1 MHIASW
7 EDILKGEVSDIYFE
21 RSIEVIR
28 KKNKDKYV
36 VAEVKASNLPKGYKF
51 GVLAGV
57 EELAELLKTLNIKS
71 FIMPEGSVFYED
83 EPVLLIEGNYSEF
96 GIYETA
102 ILGLLCQASG
112 VITKAARSRIAA
124 KNSTVLS
131 FGARRMHPALSLM
144 IERCAYIGG
153 LDGTSVKLA
162 AKLLGLEPKGTMPH
176 AFILVFQDYKEAFK
190 AFDEVMPQNIPR
202 IAIVDTL
209 SDEKQEAIDA
219 ASLLNHKLFGV
230 RIDTP
235 QSRRGNVRQIIEE
248 VRWELSLRGFKDVK
262 IFLSGG
268 IDEYRI
274 AELQDI
280 VDGFGIGTA
289 LSNAEVIN
297 FALDIVEVEGKP
309 FAKRGKKSG
318 KKQVY
323 KCLECKTRRV
333 YPFRQEINTCPAC
346 GSKNTFLPLLKPF
359 TEKNKILQDLPNVH
373 EIREYV
379 LKQIEEEKLSL

>member
-1 MHIASW
+1 
-7 EDILKGEVSDIYFE
+7 
-21 RSIEVIR
+21 
-28 KKNKDKYV
+28 
-36 VAEVKASNLPKGYKF
+36 
-51 GVLAGV
+51 
-57 EELAELLKTLNIKS
+57 
-71 FIMPEGSVFYED
+71 MPPD
-83 EPVLLIEGNYSEF
+83 
-96 GIYETA
+96 
-102 ILGLLCQASG
+102 
-112 VITKAARSRIAA
+112 
-124 KNSTVLS
+124 
-131 FGARRMHPALSLM
+131 
-144 IERCAYIGG
+144 
-153 LDGTSVKLA
+153 
-162 AKLLGLEPKGTMPH
+162 
-176 AFILVFQDYKEAFK
+176 
-190 AFDEVMPQNIPR
+190 IPR

-248 VRWELSLRGFKDVK
+248 VRWELNLRGFKDVK